1 MDSWLLKVNIF
12 EDKPVGY
19 QAGLLILIR
28 TWDHVALLR
37 LYLGLKQISFQNIIC
52 DYFYRNIFLFL
63 IRFDELFHS
72 NMVMLK
78 EIRS

>member
-1 MDSWLLKVNIF
+1 MESWLLKVNIF
-12 EDKPVGY
+12 EDKPIGY
-19 QAGLLILIR
+19 HDGLLILIR
-28 TWDHVALLR
+28 TWEHVALLR
-37 LYLGLKQISFQNIIC
+37 LYLGLKQLSFQNIIC

-72 NMVMLK
+72 NMVMLN

>member
-1 MDSWLLKVNIF
+1 MESWLLKVNIF

-19 QAGLLILIR
+19 DAGLLILIR

-37 LYLGLKQISFQNIIC
+37 LNLGLKQLSFQNIIR

-63 IRFDELFHS
+63 IRFDELFHC
-72 NMVMLK
+72 NMVMLN